1 MSEAVKDNSLK
12 TRWARIHSKLKHTFT
27 ETKFGQVWI
36 KYRLQYLAYTLLMEA
51 VMAGL
56 YFIAT
61 RIPTQVVT
69 FDTTIIDDKIP
80 FISYFY
86 FFYLF
91 YYVVPELALWALS
104 FWDKKKSLNLTS
116 SCIVMSF
123 LAFICYCSCQVR
135 MVRPQA
141 EAIVAEYANFSSVYN
156 LDTFFKWA
164 VNLQYTK
171 LDPIPVN
178 CMPSL
183 HCAVSSAVVLTA
195 IPTGKGEGK
204 FPIGW
209 RIFFGLFG
217 LGIILSTFIIKQH
230 YFFDAIAG
238 TFGFVLVYFI
248 MKLLVVPAIDK
259 HREKKKLEKQTLA
272 SENK

>member
-1 MSEAVKDNSLK
+1 MEEAVKENSFK
-12 TRWARIHSKLKHTFT
+12 AKWNRFHNKLRHIFT
-27 ETKFGQVWI
+27 ETKFGKVWI
-36 KYRLQYLAYTLLMEA
+36 KYRLQYLAYTLLMEG

-61 RIPTQVVT
+61 HVPTQVVT

-104 FWDKKKSLNLTS
+104 FYDPKKSLNLTS
-116 SCIVMSF
+116 SCIAISF

-135 MVRPQA
+135 MVRPEA
-141 EAIVAEYANFSSVYN
+141 EALVAEYANFSSVYN
-156 LDTFFKWA
+156 LDTFFKWGI
-164 VNLQYTK
+164 NLHYTK

-183 HCAVSSAVVLTA
+183 HCAVSAAVVLTA

-217 LGIILSTFIIKQH
+217 IGIILSTFIIKQH

-238 TFGFVLVYFI
+238 SFGFVLVYFI
-248 MKLLVVPAIDK
+248 MKLFVIPTINK

-272 SENK
+272 AENQ